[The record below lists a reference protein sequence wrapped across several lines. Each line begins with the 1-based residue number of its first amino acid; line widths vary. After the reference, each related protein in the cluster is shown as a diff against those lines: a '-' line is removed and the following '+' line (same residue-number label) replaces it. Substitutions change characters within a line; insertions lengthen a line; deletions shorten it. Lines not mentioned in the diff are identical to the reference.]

1 MSNTTWEKLPY
12 LNGDIDELIQ
22 DMLVQATEIGKNNNA
37 ISWHSQ
43 HTGKFMIGLFI
54 LIVALV
60 IIIAF
65 IIWYGKR
72 SMNSKVTIKLPNVIA

>member
-1 MSNTTWEKLPY
+1 MGETPY
-12 LNGDIDELIQ
+12 FNGDVDELIQ
-22 DMLVQATEIGKNNNA
+22 DMLAQATQMVKNNNA

-60 IIIAF
+60 IFIVF

-72 SMNSKVTIKLPNVIA
+72 SMNSKVTIKLPNVTA